1 MGRPSL
7 ATQSWLRRAAPH
19 APDPSERHAHLVDS
33 ATTYPRP
40 KSPQAMAALFDLE
53 LEFLR
58 RVAAAPLDQHAL
70 FDPDAWPG
78 RSKWG

>member
-1 MGRPSL
+1 
-7 ATQSWLRRAAPH
+7 
-19 APDPSERHAHLVDS
+19 
-33 ATTYPRP
+33 
-40 KSPQAMAALFDLE
+40 MAALFDLE

-58 RVAAAPLDQHAL
+58 RIAAAPLDQHAL